1 MSKYEG
7 WHGLV
12 RESEHSRESLRW
24 RDLKRAGG
32 MVKMGLTREWGE
44 RL

>member
-12 RESEHSRESLRW
+12 RESEHSIESLRW
-24 RDLKRAGG
+24 RDLKRAGRPNLELVVFRG
-32 MVKMGLTREWGE
+32 
-44 RL
+44 

>member
-24 RDLKRAGG
+24 RDLKRAWGNSENGFDKG
-32 MVKMGLTREWGE
+32 MG
-44 RL
+44 